1 MENGSTTVPMKDL
14 EVIMDTNKIKVL
26 FEPTRA
32 SIVFEYLVNEAM
44 TVKQLSEKLNRNP
57 GTILHHIQKLQAI
70 GVVVQERTE
79 MTTTGIVQRYYR
91 ATAKE
96 YRLGIGGMIEANGGV
111 AQFAKDRLRSI
122 VSSLSVYGIE
132 IPEAQVEEAMDV
144 LRRLI
149 ERENA
154 VNSELP
160 IADEKRHR
168 KLPPSVRGDA
178 SRIMRRF
185 ALEEDSEYQRVREE
199 WQRLLR
205 SHREVGTGNE

>member
-26 FEPTRA
+26 FEPIRA
-32 SIVFEYLVNEAM
+32 SIVFEYLVNQAM

-57 GTILHHIQKLQAI
+57 GTILHHIQKLQDI

-168 KLPPSVRGDA
+168 KLPPTVRGDA

-185 ALEEDSEYQRVREE
+185 ALEEDSEYQRLREE

-205 SHREVGTGNE
+205 SHRKVGT

>member
-1 MENGSTTVPMKDL
+1 MKDL
-14 EVIMDTNKIKVL
+14 EVITDTKKIKIL

-32 SIVFEYLVNEAM
+32 SIVFQYLVNASY
-44 TVKQLSEKLNRNP
+44 TVKQLSDELDKNP
-57 GTILHHIQKLQAI
+57 GTILHHIQKLQDI

-79 MTTTGIVQRYYR
+79 MTPTGIVQRYYR

-96 YRLGIGGMIEANGGV
+96 YRLGISGMMEANGGV
-111 AQFAKDRLRSI
+111 AQFAKDRLKSI

-132 IPEAQVEEAMDV
+132 IPESQVEEAMDV

-154 VNSELP
+154 VNSDLP
-160 IADEKRHR
+160 IADEKRFH
-168 KLPPSVRGDA
+168 KMPSSLRGDA

-185 ALEEDSEYQRVREE
+185 SLEEDSEYQKLREE
-199 WQRLLR
+199 WHRLLR
-205 SHREVGTGNE
+205 SHRKVGIGNE

>member
-32 SIVFEYLVNEAM
+32 SIVFEYLVNQAM

-57 GTILHHIQKLQAI
+57 GTILHHIQKLQDI

-168 KLPPSVRGDA
+168 KLPPTVRGDA
-178 SRIMRRF
+178 
-185 ALEEDSEYQRVREE
+185 
-199 WQRLLR
+199 
-205 SHREVGTGNE
+205 

>member
-1 MENGSTTVPMKDL
+1 MENGSTTDPIKDL
-14 EVIMDTNKIKVL
+14 EVITDSNKIKVL

-32 SIVFEYLVNEAM
+32 SIIFEYLVNASY
-44 TVKQLSEKLNRNP
+44 TVKQLSEKLGKNP
-57 GTILHHIQKLQAI
+57 GTILHHIQKLQDI

-79 MTTTGIVQRYYR
+79 MTPTGIVQRYYR

-96 YRLGIGGMIEANGGV
+96 YRLGISGMMEANGGV
-111 AQFAKDRLRSI
+111 AQFAKDRLKSI

-132 IPEAQVEEAMDV
+132 IPEFRVEEAMGV

-154 VNSELP
+154 VNSDLP
-160 IADEKRHR
+160 IADERSFH
-168 KLPPSVRGDA
+168 KLPLSLRGDA

-185 ALEEDSEYQRVREE
+185 VLEEDSEYRKLREE
-199 WQRLLR
+199 WHRLLR
-205 SHREVGTGNE
+205 SHRKAGIGND

>member
-1 MENGSTTVPMKDL
+1 MENGSTKVPMKDL
-14 EVIMDTNKIKVL
+14 EVITDAKKIKIL
-26 FEPTRA
+26 FESTRA
-32 SIVFEYLVNEAM
+32 SIVFEYLVNASF
-44 TVKQLSEKLNRNP
+44 TVKQLSEKLGKNP
-57 GTILHHIQKLQAI
+57 GTILHHIQKLQDI

-79 MTTTGIVQRYYR
+79 MTPTGIVQRYYR

-96 YRLGIGGMIEANGGV
+96 YRLGISGMMAANGGV
-111 AQFAKDRLRSI
+111 AQFAKDRLKSI
-122 VSSLSVYGIE
+122 VRSLSVYGIE
-132 IPEAQVEEAMDV
+132 IPESQEEEAMDV

-160 IADEKRHR
+160 IADEKSFH
-168 KLPPSVRGDA
+168 KLPSALRGDA

-185 ALEEDSEYQRVREE
+185 SLEEDSEYQKLRKE

-205 SHREVGTGNE
+205 SHRKEV

>member
-154 VNSELP
+154 VDSELP

-168 KLPPSVRGDA
+168 KLPPTVRGDA

-185 ALEEDSEYQRVREE
+185 ALEEDSEYQRLREE

-205 SHREVGTGNE
+205 SHRKVGT

>member
-1 MENGSTTVPMKDL
+1 MENGSTKAPMKDL
-14 EVIMDTNKIKVL
+14 EVITDTKKIKIL

-32 SIVFEYLVNEAM
+32 SIVFQYLVNASY
-44 TVKQLSEKLNRNP
+44 TVKQLSDELDKNP
-57 GTILHHIQKLQAI
+57 GTILHHIQKLQDI

-79 MTTTGIVQRYYR
+79 MTPTGIVQRYYR

-96 YRLGIGGMIEANGGV
+96 YRLGISGMMEANGGV
-111 AQFAKDRLRSI
+111 AQFAKDRLKSI

-132 IPEAQVEEAMDV
+132 IPESQVEEAMDV

-154 VNSELP
+154 VNSDLP
-160 IADEKRHR
+160 IADEKRFH
-168 KLPPSVRGDA
+168 KMPSSLRGDA

-185 ALEEDSEYQRVREE
+185 SLEEDSEYQKLREE
-199 WQRLLR
+199 WHRLLR
-205 SHREVGTGNE
+205 SHRKVGIGNE

>member
-1 MENGSTTVPMKDL
+1 VENGSTNAPLKDL
-14 EVIMDTNKIKVL
+14 EVITDANKIKVL

-32 SIVFEYLVNEAM
+32 SIIFEYLVNASY
-44 TVKQLSEKLNRNP
+44 TVKQLSEKLGKNP
-57 GTILHHIQKLQAI
+57 GTILHHIQKLQDI

-79 MTTTGIVQRYYR
+79 MTPTGIVQRYYR

-96 YRLGIGGMIEANGGV
+96 YRLGISGMMEANGGV
-111 AQFAKDRLRSI
+111 AQFAKDRLKSI

-132 IPEAQVEEAMDV
+132 IPESQVEEAMGV

-154 VNSELP
+154 VNSDLP
-160 IADEKRHR
+160 IADEKSFH
-168 KLPPSVRGDA
+168 KLPPSLRGDA

-185 ALEEDSEYQRVREE
+185 VLDEDSEYQRLREE
-199 WQRLLR
+199 WHRLLR
-205 SHREVGTGNE
+205 SHRKVGIGND

>member
-57 GTILHHIQKLQAI
+57 GTILHHIQKLQDI

-154 VNSELP
+154 VDSELP

-168 KLPPSVRGDA
+168 KLPPTVRGDA

-185 ALEEDSEYQRVREE
+185 ALEEDSEYQRLREE

-205 SHREVGTGNE
+205 SHRKVGT